1 MQTLHRLRLDRQ
13 FMDNVAAWE
22 RLPARPARYA
32 PFPAGLDPRLIACL
46 QSQNIQ
52 KLYRHQAQA
61 IEAALRGEHVV
72 VVTGTASGKTLA
84 YNLPVL
90 NTLLADPAARA
101 LYLFPTKALA
111 QDQADELAGL
121 IAALDGRDPPG
132 EKRRAQDEEARPVQ
146 RLSSSVHIYDGD
158 TPQAQRPQI
167 RRASGVLISNPDML
181 HAGLLPHH
189 PNWAEWL
196 AGLRYVVLDELHV
209 YRGLFGSH
217 LANVLRRLKRLC
229 AFYGSRPQFLCASA
243 TIANPREL
251 AERLIEAPVTLVD
264 DDGAPRA
271 EKHFLVYN
279 PPVLDAVTGV
289 RRSYLLEAQRLT
301 SEFLKDGVQTALF
314 ARSRNATEILLGY
327 VRDAAGGD
335 ADRAREAIR
344 GYRGGYLPLERREI
358 ERGLRDGRVRGVVAT
373 NALELGVDIG
383 QLGAVVMAGYPGT
396 IASTWQQAG
405 RAGRRAET
413 SAVVLVCSAAPL
425 DQFLAA
431 HPRYF
436 FERSPEH
443 ARLNP
448 DNLGLL
454 ASHLRCAVFELP
466 FAPGESFGAFTDVP
480 ALLDALADEGEV
492 HLSHGTYR
500 WVGSAYPAEA
510 ISLRSATGDR
520 ILIQAVDAP
529 DARPRVIGE
538 VDRATAP
545 VRVHTGAVYLHEGR
559 AYLITKLDWENGL
572 AHAQPQEVDYF
583 TEAGEAVDIE
593 IVSVAEADAPLSQGT
608 GESSPLHAP
617 RPPSPLTPSHA
628 WGELLIT
635 AQAVSFRQVKRYTHE
650 TLGYGEIDLPAREF
664 QTTGYWL
671 WFPPD
676 LAKALA
682 LEGIRLGAN
691 NYGPDWERQR
701 DAARARDGYRCRQCG
716 RPEPSP
722 HLSPGADAPG
732 ESRRRSRQHDVHHL
746 RPFRSFGYIPGVNEN
761 HRPANALDNLI
772 TLCASCHQRVEM
784 ARGTQTALGGLAHA
798 LGNVAPLFLMCDP
811 RDVGLLAEPRSKET
825 GAPTI
830 TLYDQTPEGMGL
842 AEQLYTLRT
851 ELLRGAFELI
861 NACPCRNG
869 CPACVGPVGVEDL
882 DVKDLARRLAEKS
895 LRA

>member
-1 MQTLHRLRLDRQ
+1 MQTLHRLRLDPR

-32 PFPAGLDPRLIACL
+32 PWPAGLDPRLITAL
-46 QSQNIQ
+46 QTQGIDQ
-52 KLYRHQAQA
+52 LYTHQAQA
-61 IEAALRGEHVV
+61 VAAALAGQNVV
-72 VVTGTASGKTLA
+72 AVTGTASGKTLG

-90 NTLLADPAARA
+90 TTLLAEAEARA

-121 IAALDGRDPPG
+121 IAALERTMGDGRPAAG
-132 EKRRAQDEEARPVQ
+132 AASLVQ

-158 TPQAQRPQI
+158 TPSAQRPAI
-167 RRASGVLISNPDML
+167 RQASGVLISNPDML
-181 HAGLLPHH
+181 HTGLLPHH
-189 PNWAEWL
+189 PKWAAWL
-196 AGLRYVVLDELHV
+196 GGLRYVVLDELHV

-229 AFYGSRPQFLCASA
+229 AFYGGRPQFLCASA

-251 AERLIEAPVTLVD
+251 AEKLLEAPVAVID

-279 PPVLDAVTGV
+279 PPVLDTVTGV
-289 RRSYLLEAQRLT
+289 RRSYLLEAQRIT
-301 SEFLKDGVQTALF
+301 DEFLRDDVQTALF

-327 VRDAAGGD
+327 VRDAAQ
-335 ADRAREAIR
+335 ARARQAGGNAAQAAEAIR
-344 GYRGGYLPLERREI
+344 GYRGGYLPLERRAI
-358 ERGLRDGRVRGVVAT
+358 ERGLRAGEVRGVVAT

-396 IASTWQQAG
+396 IASAWQQAG

-431 HPRYF
+431 HPRYL

-443 ARLNP
+443 ARINP

-454 ASHLRCAVFELP
+454 ADHLRCAVFELP
-466 FAPGESFGAFTDVP
+466 FAPGESFGAFGDVP
-480 ALLDALADEGEV
+480 ALLDALAEEGDV
-492 HLSHGTYR
+492 HVQAGTYR
-500 WVGSAYPAEA
+500 WVGSVYPAEA
-510 ISLRSATGDR
+510 VSLRAATSDR
-520 ILIQAVDAP
+520 IVIQDLSAG
-529 DARPRVIGE
+529 RPRVVGE

-572 AHAQPQEVDYF
+572 AEAQPQEVDYF
-583 TEAGEAVDIE
+583 TEAGEAV
-593 IVSVAEADAPLSQGT
+593 SVKVVEVMDAEERGNG
-608 GESSPLHAP
+608 GEDRAAEEPGSAG
-617 RPPSPLTPSHA
+617 PSHA

-635 AQAVSFRQVKRYTHE
+635 AQAVSFRQVRRYTHE
-650 TLGYGEIDLPAREF
+650 TLGYGAIDLPAREF

-671 WFPPD
+671 WFPAEAAAQ
-676 LAKALA
+676 LAR
-682 LEGIRLGAN
+682 EGLWLGPN
-691 NYGPDWERQR
+691 NYGPNWEQQR
-701 DAARARDGYRCRQCG
+701 RAARARDGFRCRQCG
-716 RPEPSP
+716 RPEV
-722 HLSPGADAPG
+722 PG
-732 ESRRRSRQHDVHHL
+732 ERQHDVHHNV
-746 RPFRSFGYIPGVNEN
+746 PFRSFGYVPGVNEN
-761 HRPANALDNLI
+761 YRPANALENLV
-772 TLCASCHQRVEM
+772 TLCHSCHERVEA

-811 RDVGLLAEPRSKET
+811 RDLGLLAEPRSAET

-830 TLYDQTPEGMGL
+830 TLYDQAPEGLGL
-842 AEQLYTLRT
+842 AEQLYALRRP
-851 ELLRGAFELI
+851 LLRGAAEL
-861 NACPCRNG
+861 
-869 CPACVGPVGVEDL
+869 
-882 DVKDLARRLAEKS
+882 
-895 LRA
+895 